1 MRFFS
6 FSLLLF
12 VFISCAGHKSTIR
25 KYQDV
30 QAMTSQVLNYRE
42 KIRDNGNDLIAL
54 KGALEPTLTFSLR
67 KDFELY
73 DELSSALTAMD
84 ETHNFILG
92 KVQIQR
98 KTVSM
103 IRKDSKVSLDTEIP
117 DTETTYGDN
126 FSKLDSLINDAFN
139 KLNRDRER
147 LIKAL
152 KKKNKNLI
160 FISNQLLKW
169 KPTILKLQEKRKN
182 FQPRIDKLTESIAI
196 EITFDKAGES
206 VELISQKTAK
216 VDEVTQRMIKI
227 DRYFSAMESIAK
239 KEAGGNVYLIGIGSK
254 KMKYERRYHQFVEEY
269 RDHLKSLNIL
279 LPD

>member
-1 MRFFS
+1 
-6 FSLLLF
+6 
-12 VFISCAGHKSTIR
+12 
-25 KYQDV
+25 
-30 QAMTSQVLNYRE
+30 MTSQVLNYRE

-117 DTETTYGDN
+117 DTETTYGDI

-152 KKKNKNLI
+152 KKK
-160 FISNQLLKW
+160 
-169 KPTILKLQEKRKN
+169 E
-182 FQPRIDKLTESIAI
+182 
-196 EITFDKAGES
+196 
-206 VELISQKTAK
+206 
-216 VDEVTQRMIKI
+216 
-227 DRYFSAMESIAK
+227 
-239 KEAGGNVYLIGIGSK
+239 
-254 KMKYERRYHQFVEEY
+254 
-269 RDHLKSLNIL
+269 
-279 LPD
+279 